1 MRLSVY
7 TVEEITRQVTKVAS
21 GTRSISE
28 YRRSMGTIKKKQPK
42 QDRLEKSA
50 TNHNV
55 QLILNTAAGTI
66 NEFAATASW
75 LQQQLQEQQ

>member
-1 MRLSVY
+1 
-7 TVEEITRQVTKVAS
+7 
-21 GTRSISE
+21 
-28 YRRSMGTIKKKQPK
+28 MGTIKKKQPK